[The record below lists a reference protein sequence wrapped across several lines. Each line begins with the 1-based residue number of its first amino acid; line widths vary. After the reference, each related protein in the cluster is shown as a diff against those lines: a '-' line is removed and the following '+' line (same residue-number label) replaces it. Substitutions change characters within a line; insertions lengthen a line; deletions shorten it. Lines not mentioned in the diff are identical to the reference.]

1 MLEKAFDPLGREL
14 TAEEYDMDYGKSY
27 QKDGKFPI
35 CRVCDRPLFV
45 VAIGSERIET
55 HYRHGDDVECPSTM
69 GDRLSRSIQ
78 PRDWDPER
86 GKRILEAFCQID
98 NLKQTYN
105 TLIGIATRLSAD
117 EFYLIC
123 KEAHRRKIW
132 RYAGI
137 TLQSLPYIMAVMR
150 DITCIK
156 KGRYRASSEEGA
168 YRVRVT
174 LRRPRN
180 TALESVWENPGSC
193 FLDRHFVNE
202 DGSTKRMGIGPIPI
216 SAARF
221 EHDNRSDTKWI
232 NRNPALIGK
241 IRKFCCEQG
250 YCHD

>member
-1 MLEKAFDPLGREL
+1 MEKALDPLGREL
-14 TAEEYDMDYGKSY
+14 TAEEYDLIYGKWY
-27 QKDGKFPI
+27 KEDGNFPI
-35 CRVCDRPLFV
+35 CKVCDQPLFI
-45 VAIGSERIET
+45 VARANPEIDT
-55 HYRHGDDVECPSTM
+55 HYRHRDDAECPSTM

-78 PRDWDPER
+78 PRAWEPER
-86 GKRILEAFCQID
+86 GKRILEEFCQID
-98 NLKQTYN
+98 NLTRTYN
-105 TLIGIATRLSAD
+105 TLINIATRLSAD

-123 KEAHRRKIW
+123 KEAHRRRIW
-132 RYAGI
+132 RYTGI

-156 KGRYRASSEEGA
+156 KDKYRASSEEGV

-193 FLDRHFVNE
+193 FLDRHFVNQ
-202 DGSTKRMGIGPIPI
+202 DGSIKRMDIGPILI

-221 EHDNRSDTKWI
+221 EHDEQSDTKWI
-232 NRNPALIGK
+232 NRNPALTGK
-241 IRKFCCEQG
+241 IRKFCIEQG